1 MAADELE
8 LSPIAR
14 ARLERVGKLTDEQQ
28 RALQRG
34 QDVEAMLSAY
44 YTGTT
49 NGEGLWQ
56 TAKQLTEKRGPDI
69 IPEAQSSILHTLK
82 LHTND
87 EDFERR
93 KTALLAL
100 ESLKGSDRYSA
111 IEMLFGSV
119 DSLRQRFNEVTAQ
132 AFEQV
137 RAQMEPQLRAQAEQA
152 RMQGMLVDT
161 TSTIE
166 ASIKGSPEWRNFMAQ
181 HEESHEK
188 TLHDYI
194 ERISGLL

>member
-1 MAADELE
+1 MAADEME

-28 RALQRG
+28 KALQRG

-44 YTGTT
+44 YTGTA

-56 TAKQLTEKRGPDI
+56 TAKQLSEKHGSAI
-69 IPEAQSSILHTLK
+69 IPEAQSSILGTLK
-82 LHTND
+82 LHMSD

-100 ESLKGSDRYSA
+100 ESVKGSDRYSA
-111 IEMLFGSV
+111 IEQLLGSV
-119 DSLRQRFNEVTAQ
+119 ASLRQRFTEVTTQ

-137 RAQMEPQLRAQAEQA
+137 RAQMEPQIRAQAEQA

-161 TSTIE
+161 TSSIE
-166 ASIKGSPEWRNFMAQ
+166 SSIKGSPEWRNFMAQ
-181 HEESHEK
+181 HEESHEQ
-188 TLHDYI
+188 TLQDYVV
-194 ERISGLL
+194 RISGLL

>member
-1 MAADELE
+1 MAADEMQ

-14 ARLERVGKLTDEQQ
+14 ARLERVGKLTDEQ
-28 RALQRG
+28 RKALQRER
-34 QDVEAMLSAY
+34 DVEAMLSAY
-44 YTGTT
+44 YTGNS

-56 TAKQLTEKRGPDI
+56 AAKQLAEKLGPDI
-69 IPEAQSSILHTLK
+69 IAEAQHAILGTLK
-82 LHTND
+82 LHIGD

-93 KTALLAL
+93 KSALLAL
-100 ESLKGSDRYSA
+100 ESLKGSDRHSA
-111 IEMLFGSV
+111 IEMLLGSV
-119 DSLRQRFNEVTAQ
+119 AAVRQRFIEVMRQ

-137 RAQMEPQLRAQAEQA
+137 RAQMEPQIRAQAEQA

-166 ASIKGSPEWRNFMAQ
+166 ASIKGSPEWRNFMTQ
-181 HEESHEK
+181 HEESHEQ

-194 ERISGLL
+194 QRISDLL

>member
-1 MAADELE
+1 MANDEME

-28 RALQRG
+28 KALQRG

-44 YTGTT
+44 YTGNT

-56 TAKQLTEKRGPDI
+56 AAKGLTEKHGPDI
-69 IPEAQSSILHTLK
+69 IPEAQHSILGTLK
-82 LHTND
+82 LHTGD

-93 KTALLAL
+93 KAALLAL

-111 IEMLFGSV
+111 IEMLLGSV
-119 DSLRQRFNEVTAQ
+119 AALRQRFGEVMAQ
-132 AFEQV
+132 AFDQV

-166 ASIKGSPEWRNFMAQ
+166 ASIKGSPEWRNFMSQ
-181 HEESHEK
+181 HEGSHEQ
-188 TLHDYI
+188 TLHDYV
-194 ERISGLL
+194 ERISDLL

>member
-1 MAADELE
+1 MTADEME

-28 RALQRG
+28 KALQRG
-34 QDVEAMLSAY
+34 QDVEAMLSEY
-44 YTGTT
+44 YTGTA

-56 TAKQLTEKRGPDI
+56 TAKQLSEKHGPDI
-69 IPEAQSSILHTLK
+69 ITEAQSSILHTLK
-82 LHTND
+82 LHTSD

-93 KTALLAL
+93 KAALLAL

-111 IEMLFGSV
+111 IEMLLGSV
-119 DSLRQRFNEVTAQ
+119 ASVRQRFYEVSAQ

-152 RMQGMLVDT
+152 RMQGMLAALFNVD
-161 TSTIE
+161 
-166 ASIKGSPEWRNFMAQ
+166 RNPTYSRTGAQ
-181 HEESHEK
+181 SRVQDLPVC
-188 TLHDYI
+188 TFDT
-194 ERISGLL
+194 RA

>member
-1 MAADELE
+1 MAADEME

-28 RALQRG
+28 KALQRG
-34 QDVEAMLSAY
+34 QDIETMLSSY
-44 YTGTT
+44 YTGTAD
-49 NGEGLWQ
+49 GEGLWQ
-56 TAKQLTEKRGPDI
+56 AAKQLTEKHGPDI

-82 LHTND
+82 LHTSED
-87 EDFERR
+87 DFERR

-111 IEMLFGSV
+111 IEMLLGSV
-119 DSLRQRFNEVTAQ
+119 ASLRQRFIEVTAQ

-181 HEESHEK
+181 HEESHEQ
-188 TLHDYI
+188 TLQDYF